1 MNHILIIGIDSPLG
15 SYFAARWLHAS
26 DGVVFYSPGAV
37 NMFSAEEVLDLVSQ
51 ASIQINN
58 GLPAEGMRRSIEER
72 LKQPAANIAQSPGA
86 EVDEIWYFAD
96 STGSQAPAELCSDLI
111 SRFPVIN
118 TKKFNY
124 VEVDMGGRDSG
135 PDTRIREISR
145 CLKMHNIEHRTFLTS
160 QILATRH
167 PELNQ
172 GGSAI
177 MHFLSLL
184 HSFKS
189 EIEERS
195 PQYFDFQALRC
206 VAPPDAAM
214 NLITADTA
222 SELLVRIAQKEK
234 STSVSFSIVSPQN
247 IPFAVLCENIG
258 IAYGLSVLS
267 VEDYNSLNAIDRYFH
282 ERLGDFHGNLKNGT
296 AVLPNTDA
304 YEAAG
309 LAPEKAI
316 LDEDAQLAMFEL
328 IRRNQD
334 KALAARKRQAAE
346 LPGKLL
352 HKTITT
358 RGLEL
363 NYYVGGFT
371 GTPIVVLNA
380 IGQGLEYWYRLIDQL
395 LGSHRVIIWEP
406 RGTVSP
412 PPPFG
417 LCDQVD
423 DVDAILQ
430 QEGIDACHLIGWCT
444 GPKVAID
451 FYLRRPSM
459 VRSMAFLN
467 GTFKCDG
474 SPEELN
480 SPYEQNLDSV
490 CRMVVRKPA
499 TAASVIKTL
508 RDRADESEVEI
519 LQEADPEQRSIAVL
533 KRLNENLKG
542 HVLAPFRT
550 EETTSNYAHQLVDFW
565 AHDVRP
571 KAKDIKVPVLLI
583 GTEYDQVATPEAS
596 AGAAMLFPDS
606 RHVYIRGA
614 THYCLYERPE
624 FVAGLLKAFF
634 ADAAALQDTQCASGA
649 ACILDVTNQ
658 PNRSA
663 TPSNLKSAAAE
674 VALL

>member
-1 MNHILIIGIDSPLG
+1 LNHILIIGIENPLG

-26 DGVVFYSPGAV
+26 DGVVFYSPIAV
-37 NMFSAEEVLDLVSQ
+37 NTFSPEEVLALVSQ

-58 GLPAEGMRRSIEER
+58 GLPAEGMRRPIEER
-72 LKQPAANIAQSPGA
+72 LKQAAANVAQSPAA
-86 EVDEIWYFAD
+86 EIDEIWHFAD
-96 STGSQAPAELCSDLI
+96 STGSQVPAELCSSLI
-111 SRFPVIN
+111 SRFPVIS
-118 TKKFNY
+118 TKRFNY
-124 VEVDMGGRDSG
+124 VEVDTGGRDSG
-135 PDTRIREISR
+135 PDTRLREISR
-145 CLKMHNIEHRTFLTS
+145 CLKMHNIEHRAFLTS
-160 QILATRH
+160 QILATGN

-172 GGSAI
+172 CGSAI
-177 MHFLSLL
+177 MQLLSLV

-206 VAPPDAAM
+206 VAPPDAAL

-222 SELLVRIAQKEK
+222 SELLVRIAQKER
-234 STSVSFSIVSPQN
+234 SASASFSIVSPQN

-258 IAYGLSVLS
+258 IVYGLSVLS
-267 VEDYNSLNAIDRYFH
+267 VEDYNSLNAIDRCFH
-282 ERLGDFHGNLKNGT
+282 ERLGDFHGNLKNGA

-328 IRRNQD
+328 IRRSQD
-334 KALAARKRQAAE
+334 KALAARKQRVAE

-352 HKTITT
+352 HKTITV

-371 GTPIVVLNA
+371 GTPVIVLNA

-395 LGSHRVIIWEP
+395 LERYRVIIWEP

-430 QEGIDACHLIGWCT
+430 QESIDACHLIGWCT

-499 TAASVIKTL
+499 TAASVMKTL
-508 RDRADESEVEI
+508 QDRADESEVEV

-533 KRLNENLKG
+533 KRMNENLKA

-550 EETTSNYAHQLVDFW
+550 EETTFNYAHQLVDFW
-565 AHDVRP
+565 SHDVRP
-571 KAKDIKVPVLLI
+571 KARNIKVPVLLM

-596 AGAAMLFPDS
+596 AAAAALFPDS
-606 RHVYIRGA
+606 RHVHIRGA

-634 ADAAALQDTQCASGA
+634 ADVAALRDTASGA
-649 ACILDVTNQ
+649 ACIDATTQ
-658 PNRSA
+658 PNQSA
-663 TPSNLKSAAAE
+663 TTSNPKSAAAE

>member
-1 MNHILIIGIDSPLG
+1 MNT
-15 SYFAARWLHAS
+15 
-26 DGVVFYSPGAV
+26 
-37 NMFSAEEVLDLVSQ
+37 FSAEEVLGLVSQ
-51 ASIQINN
+51 AAIQINN
-58 GLPAEGMRRSIEER
+58 GLPAEGIRRPIEER
-72 LKQPAANIAQSPGA
+72 LKQVAGNVAQSTGA
-86 EVDEIWYFAD
+86 EIDEVWYFAD
-96 STGSQAPAELCSDLI
+96 STASQPPAELCSSLI
-111 SRFPVIN
+111 STFPVIY
-118 TKKFNY
+118 TKKLNY
-124 VEVDMGGRDSG
+124 VAVDAAGSDSG
-135 PDTRIREISR
+135 SDTHRREISR
-145 CLKMHNIEHRTFLTS
+145 CLKTHNIEHRTFLTS
-160 QILATRH
+160 QILAATRH

-206 VAPPDAAM
+206 VAPLDAAM

-222 SELLVRIAQKEK
+222 SELLVRIAQQER
-234 STSVSFSIVSPQN
+234 STSASFSIVSPQN

-267 VEDYNSLNAIDRYFH
+267 VEDYNSFNAIDRCFH
-282 ERLGDFHGNLKNGT
+282 ERLGDFQGKLKNGT

-316 LDEDAQLAMFEL
+316 LDEDTQLAMFEL
-328 IRRNQD
+328 IRRSQD
-334 KALAARKRQAAE
+334 KALAARKRRAAE

-352 HKTITT
+352 HKTVTT

-371 GTPIVVLNA
+371 GTPIIVLNA

-395 LGSHRVIIWEP
+395 LESHRVIIWEP

-417 LCDQVD
+417 LSDQVD

-430 QEGIDACHLIGWCT
+430 QEGIDACHQIGWCT

-451 FYLRRPSM
+451 FYLRHPSM

-474 SPEELN
+474 NPEELN

-508 RDRADESEVEI
+508 RDRTDDSEVEI
-519 LQEADPEQRSIAVL
+519 LQEVDPEQRSIAVL
-533 KRLNENLKG
+533 KRMNENLNA

-550 EETTSNYAHQLVDFW
+550 EETTFNYAHQLVDFW
-565 AHDVRP
+565 SHDVRP

-583 GTEYDQVATPEAS
+583 GAEYDQVATPEAS
-596 AGAAMLFPDS
+596 AAAATLFPDA
-606 RHVYIRGA
+606 RHVHVRGA

-634 ADAAALQDTQCASGA
+634 ADAAALRDTQCASGA
-649 ACILDVTNQ
+649 ACMLDATNQ
-658 PNRSA
+658 PNQSA